1 MNQLNSPEE
10 SECTMQKKNT
20 RERIFTVREGVT
32 YEPKELNCS
41 VGAQEEIPKFLEFD
55 KCCGLVVF
63 DHEITRLGRKS
74 DITQFAACG
83 GVDSFENYVIPR
95 CNITSEASR
104 GTGLTYCRE
113 SNSLYSHGKALYGEL
128 IQNAPLNLIAFLQSK
143 KNPVL
148 IGHNIQKFDLHVLQQ
163 IKFFFDALFNVGFSC
178 TGR

>member
-1 MNQLNSPEE
+1 
-10 SECTMQKKNT
+10 MQKKNT
-20 RERIFTVREGVT
+20 RERIFTAREGVT
-32 YEPKELNCS
+32 QELNCS

-63 DHEITRLGRKS
+63 DHEITRLGRMS

-95 CNITSEASR
+95 CNITSEASSSR

-113 SNSLYSHGKALYGEL
+113 SNSLYSHGKTLYGEL
-128 IQNAPLNLIAFLQSK
+128 VQNEPLNLLAFLQSK

-148 IGHNIQKFDLHVLQQ
+148 IGHNIQKFDLHVLLDRLN
-163 IKFFFDALFNVGFSC
+163 FFWTFCKTCSRGIQCLM
-178 TGR
+178 

>member
-1 MNQLNSPEE
+1 
-10 SECTMQKKNT
+10 MQKKNT

-95 CNITSEASR
+95 CNITSEASSSR
-104 GTGLTYCRE
+104 GTGLNIVVNQTVCIHMVKRCMA
-113 SNSLYSHGKALYGEL
+113 NSSKT
-128 IQNAPLNLIAFLQSK
+128 NL
-143 KNPVL
+143 
-148 IGHNIQKFDLHVLQQ
+148 
-163 IKFFFDALFNVGFSC
+163 
-178 TGR
+178 

>member
-1 MNQLNSPEE
+1 
-10 SECTMQKKNT
+10 MQKKNT

-95 CNITSEASR
+95 CNITSEASSSR

-128 IQNAPLNLIAFLQSK
+128 VQNEPLNLLAFLQSK

-148 IGHNIQKFDLHVLQQ
+148 IGHNIQKFDLHVLLDRLN
-163 IKFFFDALFNVGFSC
+163 FFWTFCKTCSRGIQCLM
-178 TGR
+178 